1 MKRPPY
7 RRVERARY
15 TANLWERLCLCVSTG
30 FHFPE
35 VTKIP
40 EVLESRIEK
49 RWGDQKLV
57 LREPRKCQRASD
69 TSPEAS
75 PLVHCFRHLALQ
87 ERHADRLQPYSAP
100 PCHRHHTQTTTFNT
114 VPTWG
119 QLKHLFQW
127 AEELIERGI
136 YETTPAVMFVAM
148 LAVLAFQPRPSSTKN
163 VHWVYLPNLPF
174 QPVDWMNE
182 PIHVFVNDILLLGR
196 ASIYPNYVKTVVS
209 TSFNFSGMSAYP
221 PICFA
226 IPSSLQG

>member
-1 MKRPPY
+1 MRPPGSQ
-7 RRVERARY
+7 RPPRSLKSLGPWSPWRKNDGE
-15 TANLWERLCLCVSTG
+15 
-30 FHFPE
+30 
-35 VTKIP
+35 TKSLLSP
-40 EVLESRIEK
+40 GLK
-49 RWGDQKLV
+49 
-57 LREPRKCQRASD
+57 EPRKSQRASD
-69 TSPEAS
+69 SSPEAS
-75 PLVHCFRHLALQ
+75 PLVHRFRHLALQ